1 MIKLKDEDLII
12 KIRNKDQEAMEVLL
26 KRYKPMVVAKSRRLF
41 LQGGDQEDLIQEG
54 MIGLYQAIEKY
65 DLEKQVPFKSY
76 AGLVVESRLYDA
88 VRTAAR
94 KKHGPLNESLSLDYP
109 YQSEDQDS
117 EYSLID
123 FLQDEEFPNPENRL
137 LNQENVQQLQEFVKH
152 NLSEYEN
159 QVAVLYL
166 AGKTYNEIADILS
179 VSYRSVDGALQ
190 RIRRKIM
197 QFREENLK
205 DN

>member
-12 KIRNKDQEAMEVLL
+12 KIRDKDQEAMEVLL

-94 KKHGPLNESLSLDYP
+94 KKHGPLNESLSLDYL

>member
-1 MIKLKDEDLII
+1 
-12 KIRNKDQEAMEVLL
+12 MEVLL

-94 KKHGPLNESLSLDYP
+94 KKHGPLNESLSLDYL

-197 QFREENLK
+197 HFREENLK